1 MRTLIAF
8 LKRYNYV
15 LLFLLLEVAAV
26 VMMVHNTY
34 YQGSKLLA
42 WSDNVAGHWYSG
54 VHSVTG
60 YFGLKKE
67 NEVLAQE
74 NAELRAR
81 LASSYISYNSD
92 VFVCNDTVYQ
102 QQYRYHEASVI
113 KKSWRQ
119 QDNMIMLNMGS
130 RQGIYRDM
138 AVISA
143 QGIVGVVVNT
153 TANFS
158 SVMPILHSN
167 SEHSVRIKRTGGTG
181 TLRWDGTDY
190 RYATVVDIPSTH
202 KLYKNDT
209 IITSGMANDF
219 PEGIMVGY
227 VTEVHTKK
235 GSGFYDLK
243 IRLSTDF
250 NRLNHVYII
259 ENRFK
264 EEQDQLLMEQNPS

>member
-1 MRTLIAF
+1 MRTLIEF
-8 LKRYNYV
+8 LKRNNHV
-15 LLFLLLEVAAV
+15 LLFLLLEVLAA

-34 YQGSKLLA
+34 YQSSKLLA
-42 WSDNVAGHWYSG
+42 WSNGIAGRWYSG
-54 VHSVTG
+54 VHTVSG
-60 YFGLKKE
+60 YFGLKHE
-67 NEVLAQE
+67 NEALAEE
-74 NAELRAR
+74 NAQLRAQ
-81 LASSYISYNSD
+81 LASSYISYD
-92 VFVCNDTVYQ
+92 QREFVWNDTVYKQ
-102 QQYRYHEASVI
+102 QFYYHKASVI

-119 QDNMIMLNMGS
+119 QDNMIMVNIG
-130 RQGIYRDM
+130 RNQGIRPDM
-138 AVISA
+138 AVICA

-158 SVMPILHSN
+158 SIMPVLHSN
-167 SEHSVRIKRTGGTG
+167 SENSVKVKRTGGNG

-209 IITSGMANDF
+209 IVTSGLANDF

-227 VTEVHTKK
+227 VTNVRTKQ
-235 GSGFYDLK
+235 GSGFYDLR

-250 NRLNHVYII
+250 NRLDNVYII

-264 EEQDQLLMEQNPS
+264 EEQDQL

>member
-1 MRTLIAF
+1 MQTLIAF

-15 LLFLLLEVAAV
+15 LLFLLLEVLAV
-26 VMMVHNTY
+26 VMMVNNTY
-34 YQGSKLLA
+34 YQGSKLLR
-42 WSDNVAGHWYSG
+42 WSNNVAGKWYSS

-60 YFGLKKE
+60 YFGLKRE
-67 NEVLAQE
+67 NDLLAQE
-74 NAELRAR
+74 NAQLRAQ
-81 LASSYISYNSD
+81 LASSYISYNRNE
-92 VFVCNDTVYQ
+92 FIRNDTVYR

-119 QDNMIMLNMGS
+119 QDNIIMINMGR

-153 TANFS
+153 TENFATI
-158 SVMPILHSN
+158 MPVLHSN
-167 SEHSVRIKRTGGTG
+167 SENSVRIKRTGSNG

-202 KLYKNDT
+202 QLYKNDT
-209 IITSGMANDF
+209 IITSGLANDF

-227 VTEVHTKK
+227 VTEVHTKQ
-235 GSGFYDLK
+235 GSGFYDLR

-250 NRLNHVYII
+250 NRLEHVYII

-264 EEQDQLLMEQNPS
+264 KEQDQL